1 MKLGVHE
8 YRTLLALMER
18 AGRVVPRDALESL
31 VYGGDGT
38 IESNTIAV
46 YIHQLRKKLGDGVIT
61 TVHGFGYRLGEG
73 E

>member
-1 MKLGVHE
+1 
-8 YRTLLALMER
+8 MER
-18 AGRVVPRDALESL
+18 PGRVIARDTLESL
-31 VYGGDGT
+31 VYGGDGA

-46 YIHQLRKKLGDGVIT
+46 YIHQLRKKLGDGVIS